1 MSKSTIELDL
11 LCVFLSTKIWFP
23 FCRDKIRKNMTKF
36 TFWGKIIFYIYI
48 FHQLIVRPQI
58 LLYTHP
64 GLKIRKNL
72 HFQQYPL
79 SVNQINR
86 LVVSN
91 TIAKFSHKFNN
102 DYTLVECM
110 VVMSIV
116 LDQIQNYPKQQ
127 LYMIKATIQLT
138 TMNSSKLLALA

>member
-11 LCVFLSTKIWFP
+11 LCVFFSTKIWFP

-36 TFWGKIIFYIYI
+36 TFWGKLVFYI

-72 HFQQYPL
+72 HFQQCPL

-86 LVVSN
+86 LVSN
-91 TIAKFSHKFNN
+91 TIAKFSKIHKFNN

-110 VVMSIV
+110 VVMNIV
-116 LDQIQNYPKQQ
+116 LDQIQSYPKQQ

-138 TMNSSKLLALA
+138 TMNSSK